1 MINILPDDVYDGG
14 ITNNYIK
21 TSFYDNEDNL
31 VITAYVPIYMSL
43 NTFGL
48 ASLNA

>member
-1 MINILPDDVYDGG
+1 MIYILPNDIYDGG

-21 TSFYDNEDNL
+21 TSFYSGENL
-31 VITAYVPIYMSL
+31 IAIAYVPIYMSL